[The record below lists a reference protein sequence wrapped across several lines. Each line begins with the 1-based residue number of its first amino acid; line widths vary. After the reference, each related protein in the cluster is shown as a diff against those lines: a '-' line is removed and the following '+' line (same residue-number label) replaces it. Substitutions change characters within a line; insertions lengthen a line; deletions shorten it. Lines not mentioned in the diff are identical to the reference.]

1 MSMAAISS
9 EVARSLLSWITETR
23 YCISDQLLWSGPP
36 LVGGRSPLPRTP
48 LPRSDTAARIS
59 VEPRCADERDPT
71 ASSGRLSSGTG
82 TTVAATTHRPKDA
95 PHGHTYGER
104 RRSAGGSGG
113 LQDCASGPSA

>member
-71 ASSGRLSSGTG
+71 ASSGRLSYETG
-82 TTVAATTHRPKDA
+82 TTAPATTPRPKNH
-95 PHGHTYGER
+95 PPEQHTGNRQR
-104 RRSAGGSGG
+104 RPGAQGG
-113 LQDCASGPSA
+113 